1 MLSRRSQLLEDE
13 AKAVC
18 GLTKDNFPEAKPAT
32 LMQLLQELHS
42 LQEDVVFQADMTHCI
57 QAAAGQSRY
66 CASAVASVD
75 CHELRGLLSGSLFL
89 HLIQWRGCMQV
100 DT

>member
-1 MLSRRSQLLEDE
+1 MLTRRSQLLEDE

-18 GLTKDNFPEAKPAT
+18 GLTKDQFPEARPAIF
-32 LMQLLQELHS
+32 MQLLQKLHS

-57 QAAAGQSRY
+57 QAVASQSRY
-66 CASAVASVD
+66 CASSVTSVER
-75 CHELRGLLSGSLFL
+75 CELRCMLSGSLFL
-89 HLIQWRGCMQV
+89 HLTQCPGCMQV